1 MEYGHSLII
10 NVSTGRWSGN
20 PALWTGKDWHQI
32 KINSSTDRTVVLH
45 SSLTWYRE
53 VFLFHHHP
61 NRSSFERFLMTTTAR
76 DGSLKTENIFA
87 PSLPLPWASG
97 ERRGR
102 LSNLGPSRPPN
113 STFSNAPDWWDQIP
127 CQNYKLP
134 HSSLQ
139 ISRRPKTQQNFK
151 LTPPVCIRRKN
162 IETLTL
168 WYLFWKSGPWLLDSR
183 FGCSR
188 NLSVF
193 SFVFCILGGGPMNDG
208 GYKFHF
214 RHLSLFSQPQFS

>member
-53 VFLFHHHP
+53 VFFFHHHP

-76 DGSLKTENIFA
+76 DGSFKTENIFA

-102 LSNLGPSRPPN
+102 LSNLGPLVP
-113 STFSNAPDWWDQIP
+113 QI
-127 CQNYKLP
+127 Q
-134 HSSLQ
+134 HSATLQ
-139 ISRRPKTQQNFK
+139 IDETRSPVKTTNCHILLFRLAAAPKTQQNFK
-151 LTPPVCIRRKN
+151 LTPPV
-162 IETLTL
+162 
-168 WYLFWKSGPWLLDSR
+168 
-183 FGCSR
+183 
-188 NLSVF
+188 
-193 SFVFCILGGGPMNDG
+193 
-208 GYKFHF
+208 
-214 RHLSLFSQPQFS
+214 